1 MRSFLGYVFPLQC
14 QECCSNDKVPLEGS
28 YNDLPGITQVEAETS
43 CTSVDDF
50 AKEHKRVDSFD
61 KIGPTENVNLEE
73 DDVVIA
79 GQHDPDNAS
88 ECSSVRSYSDVC
100 IEQDDGTSNISP
112 RSTSSRRY
120 LPSKKKQRPETKGVV
135 LGGGGD
141 DDDGGQVITSAALG
155 INIDNPGKI
164 SDFYDLGK
172 TLGEGS
178 FGAVFKAS
186 IKATDA
192 IRAVK
197 RIPLPKAGRDKDTR
211 LDFLKEEI
219 RVAKLLDHPGI
230 VKLFEVFEDQK
241 SVYMVMELCRDGD
254 LEEHVTEGG
263 MTELDAATVM
273 QQVLRGVA
281 YMHNHKIAHRD
292 LKSENMLL
300 CLRPPAKKGS
310 KHAHSKFESAVR
322 ISDFGL
328 SCSYEDGQIMKRNCG
343 TDSHKA
349 PQVYAHNYTY
359 KCDVWACGV
368 IMYFLLSARLPF
380 EGRDTEELHK
390 KIMGA
395 KVTWCQEWMSRSG
408 EAMNLAKQMLH
419 REEMSRSEAAQA
431 LRHKWFGKQ
440 VPRRRLA
447 AVDQEILTSLRGFRK
462 LNKFRKVS
470 LSVIASM
477 LPEKVTRPGRDLFV
491 YLDKDGDGEVTLT
504 ELREAM
510 EDLKTN
516 KPTDAGLASEEIFS
530 DQRRRQSGQNKRP
543 ELQKQAS
550 FQADKAFPAF
560 SYTEFLAA
568 TFDRSRHCTE
578 PVCKAAF
585 RCFDKDGS
593 GQLEP
598 SELIDGYLLGKLSAE
613 EVDQIMGE
621 LDENGDGEID
631 FEEFMA
637 MMSNQETT
645 SPNNEPKVAK
655 AG

>member
-1 MRSFLGYVFPLQC
+1 MFSFLGYVFPLQC
-14 QECCSNDKVPLEGS
+14 QECCSNDKVPLDKS
-28 YNDLPGITQVEAETS
+28 YNDLPGITQAEAETS
-43 CTSVDDF
+43 CSVDDF

-73 DDVVIA
+73 EDVVIA
-79 GQHDPDNAS
+79 GQHDADNS
-88 ECSSVRSYSDVC
+88 SVCSSERSYSDVC
-100 IEQDDGTSNISP
+100 IEQDDGASNVSP

-120 LPSKKKQRPETKGVV
+120 LPSKKKSRPETKGVV

-141 DDDGGQVITSAALG
+141 DDDGGQVVTSAALG

-263 MTELDAATVM
+263 MNELDAATVM
-273 QQVLRGVA
+273 QQILRGVA

-310 KHAHSKFESAVR
+310 KHVHSKFESAIR

-328 SCSYEDGQIMKRNCG
+328 SCSYEDGQILKRNCG

-349 PQVYAHNYTY
+349 PQVYAHSYSY

-368 IMYFLLSARLPF
+368 IMYFLLSSRLPF

-390 KIMGA
+390 KIMNA

-419 REEMSRSEAAQA
+419 REEINRSEAAQA
-431 LRHKWFGKQ
+431 LKHKWFGKQ

-530 DQRRRQSGQNKRP
+530 DVRRRLSGQNKKP
-543 ELQKQAS
+543 ELHKQAS
-550 FQADKAFPAF
+550 FQADKGFPAF

-613 EVDQIMGE
+613 EVNQIMGE

-645 SPNNEPKVAK
+645 SPNSEPKVAK

>member
-1 MRSFLGYVFPLQC
+1 MDSLLRQLFPLQC
-14 QECCSNDKVPLEGS
+14 QDCCSHDNSKVPLEGG
-28 YNDLPGITQVEAETS
+28 YNDLPGIQTS
-43 CTSVDDF
+43 YSSIDDL
-50 AKEHKRVDSFD
+50 AKVPKDEDEGFD
-61 KIGPTENVNLEE
+61 EIGPTENVNLEE
-73 DDVVIA
+73 DVVIE
-79 GQHDPDNAS
+79 GQEN
-88 ECSSVRSYSDVC
+88 SSDRSSIRSVSDVC
-100 IEQDDGTSNISP
+100 IDQEPDTESSNVSP
-112 RSTSSRRY
+112 RSTCSRRY
-120 LPSKKKQRPETKGVV
+120 LNSKKKTRPEAEGVV

-141 DDDGGQVITSAALG
+141 DDDAGQVVASAALG

-178 FGAVFKAS
+178 FGAVFKAT

-197 RIPLPKAGRDKDTR
+197 RIPLPKTGRDKDTR
-211 LDFLKEEI
+211 LDFLKDEI
-219 RVAKLLDHPGI
+219 RVAKLLDHPSI

-241 SVYMVMELCRDGD
+241 CVYMVMELCRDGD
-254 LEEHVTEGG
+254 LEEHVMEGG
-263 MTELDAATVM
+263 LNELDAATVM
-273 QQVLRGVA
+273 QQVLRGVV
-281 YMHNHKIAHRD
+281 YMHNHRIAHRD

-310 KHAHSKFESAVR
+310 KHPHSKFESAVR

-328 SCSYEDGQIMKRNCG
+328 SCSFEEGQMMKRNCG
-343 TDSHKA
+343 PDSHKA
-349 PQVYAHNYTY
+349 PQVYAHSYSQ

-368 IMYFLLSARLPF
+368 IMYYLLSARLPF
-380 EGRDTEELHK
+380 EGRDQEELHK
-390 KIMGA
+390 KIMNA
-395 KVTWCQEWMSRSG
+395 QVTWCQEWMSRSG

-419 REEMSRSEAAQA
+419 SQEANRLEAAQA
-431 LRHKWFGKQ
+431 LKHKWFGKQ

-470 LSVIASM
+470 LAVIASM
-477 LPEKVTRPGRDLFV
+477 LSEKVVRPGRDLFV

-510 EDLKTN
+510 EELKSN
-516 KPTDAGLASEEIFS
+516 KPTDASRASEEIFS
-530 DQRRRQSGQNKRP
+530 DQRRRNTDNKKP
-543 ELQKQAS
+543 QLEKQAS
-550 FQADKAFPAF
+550 FQADKGFPAF

-568 TFDRSRHCTE
+568 TFDRSRHSTE
-578 PVCKAAF
+578 AVCKAAF

-598 SELIDGYLLGKLSAE
+598 SELVDGYLLGKLEPE
-613 EVDQIMGE
+613 EVNQIMEE
-621 LDENGDGEID
+621 LDANGDGEID
-631 FEEFMA
+631 FHEFMA
-637 MMSNQETT
+637 MMSNQEPL
-645 SPNNEPKVAK
+645 SPNSEAAK